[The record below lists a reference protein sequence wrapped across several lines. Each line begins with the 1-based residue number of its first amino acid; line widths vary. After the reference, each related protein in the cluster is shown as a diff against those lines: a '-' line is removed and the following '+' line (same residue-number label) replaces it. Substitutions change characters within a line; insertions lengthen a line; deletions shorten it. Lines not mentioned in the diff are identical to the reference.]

1 MLRVS
6 VSQSSLQVDLSSL
19 RTGDSQALD
28 AIPNARTLIRL
39 ADAFIDREPGH
50 LANIREKATSVI
62 GELAV
67 IEAIGV
73 AANFL
78 RMVRIASG
86 TGIPIDETD
95 LEFGKTVRAAL
106 NLSDVARHP
115 LGEKIAGRQSN

>member
-6 VSQSSLQVDLSSL
+6 VSQSSLQVDLSGL

-39 ADAFIDREPGH
+39 ADAFMDREPDH
-50 LANIREKATSVI
+50 LANIRDEAASVI
-62 GELAV
+62 GELGV

-73 AANFL
+73 AANFQ

-86 TGIPIDETD
+86 TGIPIDEPD
-95 LEFGKTVRAAL
+95 PKFGTAVRAAL
-106 NLSDVARHP
+106 NLNNTDWHP
-115 LGEKIAGRQSN
+115 LSE